1 MENNNQFRQFS
12 GSSWNFQNCLPGGK
26 MNFRSFQ
33 SFQKN
38 KWPPC
43 KTCDEFDFH
52 VEVRQGSMIILLL
65 FITVYKT
72 LSYDFFTW
80 CLWVLLYENNHA
92 IISEKK
98 DELQQK
104 LRTWKRFWVNRS
116 KTKIMISR
124 PNLKNYGKYPCNI
137 GRWIITNSV
146 THAANG
152 CTGNGLAC

>member
-1 MENNNQFRQFS
+1 MENSNQFREFS

-43 KTCDEFDFH
+43 KTCDEFHFH

-98 DELQQK
+98 RRITTKTENLEK
-104 LRTWKRFWVNRS
+104 GFGLIGVRRRSWWVGQTS
-116 KTKIMISR
+116 KI
-124 PNLKNYGKYPCNI
+124 LENI
-137 GRWIITNSV
+137 LV
-146 THAANG
+146 T
-152 CTGNGLAC
+152 

>member
-1 MENNNQFRQFS
+1 MENSNQFREFS
-12 GSSWNFQNCLPGGK
+12 GSSWNFQNCLPGDK

-65 FITVYKT
+65 LLLCIKLCLMTSSPDVSGYYCMKTIT
-72 LSYDFFTW
+72 LSF
-80 CLWVLLYENNHA
+80 LK
-92 IISEKK
+92 KK

-104 LRTWKRFWVNRS
+104 LRTWKKV
-116 KTKIMISR
+116 
-124 PNLKNYGKYPCNI
+124 LG
-137 GRWIITNSV
+137 
-146 THAANG
+146 
-152 CTGNGLAC
+152 